1 MRTSQ
6 SPALLC
12 FVIGASVGALVGLA
26 FVKTSPWLILVGAVA
41 GALIVGMIGLRVG
54 LSRTPLAQTFDETAL
69 NVGCCLMEMV
79 GCGCIGCGTITA
91 ALIGAVLLV
100 GLPRFGARPLSAA
113 LPVAARTARVG
124 AGYSRFAARD

>member
-1 MRTSQ
+1 
-6 SPALLC
+6 
-12 FVIGASVGALVGLA
+12 VIGASVGALIGLA
-26 FVKTSPWLILVGAVA
+26 FIKTSPWLILVGAVA

-69 NVGCCLMEMV
+69 NVGCCLMELV
-79 GCGCIGCGTITA
+79 GYGCIGCGTVA
-91 ALIGAVLLV
+91 ATLIGAVLLV
-100 GLPRFGARPLSAA
+100 GLHRFGARPLSAT